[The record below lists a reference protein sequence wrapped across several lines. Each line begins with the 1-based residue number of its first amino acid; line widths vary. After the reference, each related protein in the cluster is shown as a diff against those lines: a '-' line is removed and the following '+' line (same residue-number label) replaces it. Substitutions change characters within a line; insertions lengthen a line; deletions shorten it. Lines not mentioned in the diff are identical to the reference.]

1 MLTLSMCAPE
11 RSSRTHNSVFAT
23 FVLIFAR
30 VLSVRSLVHETTGA
44 VFLSY
49 MKTHNGAVRL
59 QNPSAL
65 HVDLLHD
72 ERMAEGYRAASMLHT
87 AAPDA
92 VRAREKWQY

>member
-1 MLTLSMCAPE
+1 MRAPE

-30 VLSVRSLVHETTGA
+30 LLSVRSLVHET
-44 VFLSY
+44 LY

-65 HVDLLHD
+65 HGDLLHD